1 MASPP
6 YSHNYPSAVSPPY
19 PSNASLPAPPKRR
32 QSDML
37 NLAPSVKRRK
47 GSMFSVT
54 SGTSS
59 VHPLRQTSFPPENN
73 GRAPAFSR
81 SPSVDTMSLV
91 SGSGAKKKKPRK
103 SKGKDVESSSVAGS
117 RAKSVISNQGKGKRR
132 ASRDQTAEEEEEE
145 EGGEEMALDVAAAS
159 NEEKAR
165 EDKRRHILTNAF
177 SGQQFSRYEAWRS
190 SKLSDATVR
199 RIVNQTLSQSVPPNV
214 ILAVKAAA
222 KIFAGEIIEGAR
234 KVQSQWI
241 KSTEDYQIKVPPED
255 HKIKLPLPLPANE
268 KRRGPLLPDH
278 LREAY
283 RRHMLEADGGLVGQ
297 LGLWQ
302 LQQHSGVERFG
313 VKVGGKRLLK

>member
-19 PSNASLPAPPKRR
+19 PSNASLPAPQKRR

-37 NLAPSVKRRK
+37 NSAPSVKRRK

-81 SPSVDTMSLV
+81 SPSVDTM
-91 SGSGAKKKKPRK
+91 
-103 SKGKDVESSSVAGS
+103 
-117 RAKSVISNQGKGKRR
+117 
-132 ASRDQTAEEEEEE
+132 
-145 EGGEEMALDVAAAS
+145 
-159 NEEKAR
+159 

-241 KSTEDYQIKVPPED
+241 KSTEDYQIKVPPD
-255 HKIKLPLPLPANE
+255 DYKITLPLPLPANE

-302 LQQHSGVERFG
+302 LQQHSGIERFG
-313 VKVGGKRLLK
+313 VKVGGKRLLR